1 MTKKAVYNPRY
12 LMPPGHLASVSPLAL
27 DLISGETMEKVDK
40 QLDELIDVAHKCLTS
55 PLVRKA
61 QAFPRFAIGGS
72 TFSKKV
78 AARELP
84 QPAYRD
90 GRITAYREIDLDMML
105 AAQALATRN
114 GFMLNARAFVAALST
129 PFNASAEVNV

>member
-1 MTKKAVYNPRY
+1 MKKTLSRFLIERPRA
-12 LMPPGHLASVSPLAL
+12 LSAPADSKQGDVQVLDAEILAL
-27 DLISGETMEKVDK
+27 AERARTCIN
-40 QLDELIDVAHKCLTS
+40 S

-61 QAFPRFAIGGS
+61 RAYPRFAIGGS

-78 AARELP
+78 AAHELP

-90 GRITAYREIDLDMML
+90 ERVTAYKEIDLDMML

-114 GFMLNARAFVAALST
+114 GFMLNARAFVAALCAPINVSAK
-129 PFNASAEVNV
+129 ASA